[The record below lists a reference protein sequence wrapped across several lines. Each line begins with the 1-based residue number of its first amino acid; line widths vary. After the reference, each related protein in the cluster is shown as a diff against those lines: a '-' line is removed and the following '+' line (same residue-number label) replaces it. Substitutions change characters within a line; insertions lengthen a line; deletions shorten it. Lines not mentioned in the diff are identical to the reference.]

1 MNKMNRGVY
10 VKDVTV
16 AHRESA
22 MSEHTTHVEQNAMT
36 SSSGRSELY
45 QRRAEA
51 FFYEEAALLDQWHL
65 IEWLDLMADEVTYRI
80 PPLDLPNARPGEALY
95 LIDDDR
101 ERLESRVNQL
111 MGKTAWAE
119 TPRSRTR
126 RLLTNVRVTST
137 DGNLFSASC
146 NFAVWRFQY
155 ENTDTYV
162 GRYEYQFIDTPNGLR
177 VLERRAVLDLE
188 ALRPHGRISFI
199 L

>member
-1 MNKMNRGVY
+1 
-10 VKDVTV
+10 
-16 AHRESA
+16 
-22 MSEHTTHVEQNAMT
+22 MSEHINDVEQSAK
-36 SSSGRSELY
+36 SLGAPADLY

-51 FFYEEAALLDQWHL
+51 FFYQEAALLD
-65 IEWLDLMADEVTYRI
+65 EWRLADWLELMADDVTYRI
-80 PPLDLPNARPGEALY
+80 PPLDLPSARPGEALY

-101 ERLESRVNQL
+101 DRLESRVNQL

-126 RLLTNVRVTST
+126 RLLTNVRVTAT
-137 DGNLFSASC
+137 DGNFLSATC

-155 ENTDTYV
+155 ENTDIYV
-162 GRYEYQFIDTPNGLR
+162 GRYEYRFIDTPNGLR
-177 VLERRAVLDLE
+177 VLERKAVLDLE